1 MKMIEAFLLSFRL
14 NITYRTNSVL
24 YALKSIPLVKR
35 LLPDS
40 LYANQGLKLFAMA
53 VAAMMELGAVFLGKV
68 LYLGLMVFAAL
79 PLTKAAKPDAFV
91 HIFFF
96 MTLIGGLLNTQ
107 IFNPTKDKYYAM
119 FLMGM
124 DARDYTLSNY
134 LYFLLKTAVGFLP
147 FTLLF
152 GLLAGVSVLNCL
164 LMPLLVCGVKLI
176 LTAAVLYDCRDGE
189 KVRNENLPTPLVWTG
204 AALLTAAAYLPPV
217 LGYAMNGLVFALLA
231 AAAVLGG
238 AWAFGYVFRFRE
250 YRAIY
255 RLLLTPDSFAMNL
268 TPAAKGIQEA
278 YQKKSRRT

>member
-14 NITYRTNSVL
+14 KITYRTNSIL
-24 YALKSIPLVKR
+24 YALKSTPLVKR
-35 LLPDS
+35 ILPDS
-40 LYANQGLKLFAMA
+40 LYSNQGLKLFAMA
-53 VAAMMELGAVFLGKV
+53 VAALMELGTVFLGKA

-79 PLTKAAKPDAFV
+79 PLTKTAKPDAFV

-134 LYFLLKTAVGFLP
+134 LYFLLKTAAGFLP

-152 GLLAGVSVLNCL
+152 GLLAGVNVLTCL
-164 LMPLLVCGVKLI
+164 LMPLFVCGVKLI
-176 LTAAVLYDCRDGE
+176 LTAAVLRDCRDGE

-204 AALLTAAAYLPPV
+204 AAVLTAAGLRPARAGLCHERTCLCPSGPSWLWQAGSGP
-217 LGYAMNGLVFALLA
+217 LGMS
-231 AAAVLGG
+231 GG
-238 AWAFGYVFRFRE
+238 SGNTEPFTGHC
-250 YRAIY
+250 
-255 RLLLTPDSFAMNL
+255 
-268 TPAAKGIQEA
+268 
-278 YQKKSRRT
+278 